1 MSANMRTVVTPTTA
15 QLIVATAS
23 GAKPTY
29 ENSGN
34 GSRWIAMRSVNRD
47 PQRSPRGPGRG
58 EVKKPEGSPHDLIA
72 GLWNGHQRVTLR
84 TKDVQRV
91 FLHYGGDYLHMKNG
105 VGHHLKSKRVGP
117 GVYDVWLE
125 ARR

>member
-1 MSANMRTVVTPTTA
+1 MRTVVTPTTA

-58 EVKKPEGSPHDLIA
+58 GVK
-72 GLWNGHQRVTLR
+72 V
-84 TKDVQRV
+84 
-91 FLHYGGDYLHMKNG
+91 HYHLCTRHNEHERCRSKKCKWETAKYVKNC
-105 VGHHLKSKRVGP
+105 
-117 GVYDVWLE
+117 
-125 ARR
+125 RRPR